1 MSDIDKA
8 PMPEKGIDQ
17 TLLGARI
24 TKQINIQ
31 IANQLNTGILVV
43 DAQLTIIVWNRFLQV
58 HTGKKSEN
66 VLEQSIFSV
75 FPELPVRWLSRK
87 LNSVLQ
93 LNTPSF
99 CSWEQ
104 RHHLFNLPHTRPIT
118 TDSDFMAQ
126 NCTFLPIVTDTNDSY
141 ICILIEDV
149 TDVCHYQTQLKKAL
163 AELAKINRI
172 DGLTQIYNR
181 RHWQKSL
188 EQEYAKA
195 RRHDKKLSLIM
206 LDLDHFKQVN
216 DQWGHE
222 VGNHVLKMTARL
234 IGQATRQ
241 LDIQCRYG
249 GEEFVVILPSTSLLL
264 ASQVAER
271 LRELIEHA
279 EMDVDGQALK
289 VTTSIGLSVRLAN
302 ERGSA
307 DRLIK
312 EADECLYQAK
322 HSGRNKVFFH
332 SAEKTVEAAVNSD
345 EKEALLGMFSDYFE
359 D

>member
-1 MSDIDKA
+1 MGSMSQNSPSLNQAPDIQQFECPQCGLYSPLADELMA
-8 PMPEKGIDQ
+8 LREQ
-17 TLLGARI
+17 VI
-24 TKQINIQ
+24 TDP
-31 IANQLNTGILVV
+31 LTG
-43 DAQLTIIVWNRFLQV
+43 
-58 HTGKKSEN
+58 
-66 VLEQSIFSV
+66 
-75 FPELPVRWLSRK
+75 
-87 LNSVLQ
+87 
-93 LNTPSF
+93 
-99 CSWEQ
+99 
-104 RHHLFNLPHTRPIT
+104 LFNVRHFR
-118 TDSDFMAQ
+118 S
-126 NCTFLPIVTDTNDSY
+126 
-141 ICILIEDV
+141 
-149 TDVCHYQTQLKKAL
+149 AL
-163 AELAKINRI
+163 DKELERTLRSGVPTALMMI
-172 DGLTQIYNR
+172 
-181 RHWQKSL
+181 
-188 EQEYAKA
+188 
-195 RRHDKKLSLIM
+195 
-206 LDLDHFKQVN
+206 DLDHFKQVN